1 VLRVGLPVGAQ
12 LLAEVGVFALVS
24 VLTGLFGS
32 AVVSANQIALGL
44 ASFTFMGALGVT
56 GATAVRVGHAVGA
69 RDRESARLAGLT
81 GIGMGAAAMC
91 LGAVAFATAPRIL
104 VGFFTD
110 DPEIVTLGTS
120 LVRVAAV
127 FQLFDGM
134 QAVGAGALR
143 GAGDVRF
150 AFFGGLVSY
159 WGVGLPLAMLFGI
172 GMSQGAVGMWWGLS
186 ASLVTAA
193 LVFLFRFMS
202 VTTDPG
208 TR

>member
-1 VLRVGLPVGAQ
+1 MLRSILRPPAGC
-12 LLAEVGVFALVS
+12 
-24 VLTGLFGS
+24 FGS

-150 AFFGGLVSY
+150 AFFGVGLVSY
-159 WGVGLPLAMLFGI
+159 WGVGLPLRDALWHRHVAGCGGNVVGPFCL
-172 GMSQGAVGMWWGLS
+172 GARDRGAPCSSS
-186 ASLVTAA
+186 ASC
-193 LVFLFRFMS
+193 RF
-202 VTTDPG
+202 TTDPG
-208 TR
+208 TG